1 MRCGWPRVGPS
12 HLLNLNVFWVSAMV
26 VSIYKLDCLNNF
38 HNIILPSVFLGSQ
51 QHDAQELSM
60 FLFDMLHE
68 DVNRIKVKPS
78 MSPFVFDCEIPD
90 RDNALRFIALRK
102 KREDSVVEDLFG
114 GLLKSSIHCPLCN
127 AQSVSLDSIR
137 VIPLSL
143 PSDAAGCSLESRL
156 DHFF

>member
-1 MRCGWPRVGPS
+1 
-12 HLLNLNVFWVSAMV
+12 
-26 VSIYKLDCLNNF
+26 
-38 HNIILPSVFLGSQ
+38 
-51 QHDAQELSM
+51 M
-60 FLFDMLHE
+60 FLFDMFHE

-102 KREDSVVEDLFG
+102 KRKDSVVEDLFG
-114 GLLKSSIHCPLCN
+114 GLLKSSIRCPLCN

-143 PSDAAGCSLESRL
+143 PSDAAGCSLESCL
-156 DHFF
+156 DHFFEPEKFNYYLFACRTCYVLQKCSSNKNI